1 MKKIL
6 LALTLLITACAPSL
20 NDEISEFL
28 KTKSEEPLQGTVW
41 EYVTGG
47 EYNKYIYFNDGE
59 ANFFW
64 GQYNNGEIERW
75 SDFYSASYELKDGKI
90 WTDIYYPEYGKSE
103 NLYQISV
110 IKSEGAFK
118 ISSGEEEYHYI
129 QCNLADLEC
138 QWIIIT
144 VNITPWSDF

>member
-1 MKKIL
+1 MKRIL

-28 KTKSEEPLQGTVW
+28 KTKSEEPLQCTVW
-41 EYVTGG
+41 ECVTGG
-47 EYNKYIYFNDGE
+47 EYNKYLYFSQGE

-64 GQYNNGEIERW
+64 GIFENGEIERW
-75 SDFYSASYELKDGKI
+75 SDFYSAPYELKDGKI

-103 NLYQISV
+103 NMYQISV

-118 ISSGEEEYHYI
+118 IVADDEEYHYI
-129 QCNLADLEC
+129 VCNLEDLEY

-144 VNITPWSDF
+144 VNITPWSD